1 MGLDRYINEKL
12 ALSRI
17 AEDQHRA
24 QTVCAVERLEEE
36 RQAKQSM
43 ARRWLSRL
51 LRTLATARIPNLH
64 AL

>member
-17 AEDQHRA
+17 AEDQRLA
-24 QTVCAVERLEEE
+24 QTLRAFDRLEED
-36 RQAKQSM
+36 RHAKQSM
-43 ARRWLSRL
+43 AGRWWSRL
-51 LRTLATARIPNLH
+51 LGALAAGGVPNLS